1 MPRPKRTK
9 VAPSGPTQRARNPP
23 HDATT
28 SPRASN
34 APQREFDDL
43 YDISDPEDRVVRS
56 VQHVKKGNAREKPA
70 ATTPVRGRNVDAPTS
85 KGRNHAS
92 ETINVSQPTADTASH
107 VVEEENDIDLS
118 SPRSSPEVEI
128 GRRERTTPA
137 VARSAIKIG
146 NFKRRPREPSILGR
160 REAMDRSSSLD
171 SDMADDD
178 GLTSVGKR
186 SAKNAGIGD
195 SHRRQRELS
204 VGDRNTT
211 TMAPSSMA
219 LPMDK
224 GTTPARVGSALKLG
238 NFRRRAREPSILGT
252 GRKPQQ
258 PRPDD
263 EDEGDDDDED
273 DFNPEDESTPLN
285 ASRSKAMTS
294 SSASGSNSRKRK
306 LSAVQKPQSSPTNRS
321 PRPQAS
327 EERIPATASV
337 RDEEEA
343 EGDNDMSSSPLSTPI
358 ASVEAPDTP
367 EPMSETMAPP
377 MSSSPASSPEPELP
391 LTRPLSRGRGRRP
404 TRGRTPITRT
414 QDSPISSPPSLT
426 HSPNRPYMTNN
437 SKSKKVLPP
446 PSAFSTAQLQ
456 ALLPRRRRRGEQDPF
471 DVPSSDGEID
481 NTGLASSDDELS
493 HLNVRT
499 RRQRSVVSRTPAPS
513 RKSKAKP
520 PLKSAA
526 KRTYGARANPA
537 SDKEN
542 DEVDPDDSLAPLRDD
557 IDSPEDS
564 QELEAR
570 VGKELK
576 QAARK
581 FQEVD
586 KWELEFEEVTAS
598 SSSPRDAR

>member
-70 ATTPVRGRNVDAPTS
+70 ATTP
-85 KGRNHAS
+85 
-92 ETINVSQPTADTASH
+92 PTADTASH

-285 ASRSKAMTS
+285 ASRT
-294 SSASGSNSRKRK
+294 
-306 LSAVQKPQSSPTNRS
+306 
-321 PRPQAS
+321 
-327 EERIPATASV
+327 
-337 RDEEEA
+337 
-343 EGDNDMSSSPLSTPI
+343 
-358 ASVEAPDTP
+358 
-367 EPMSETMAPP
+367 
-377 MSSSPASSPEPELP
+377 
-391 LTRPLSRGRGRRP
+391 
-404 TRGRTPITRT
+404 
-414 QDSPISSPPSLT
+414 
-426 HSPNRPYMTNN
+426 
-437 SKSKKVLPP
+437 
-446 PSAFSTAQLQ
+446 
-456 ALLPRRRRRGEQDPF
+456 
-471 DVPSSDGEID
+471 
-481 NTGLASSDDELS
+481 SSDDELS